1 MAVISN
7 ALRHPEQ
14 MPKMAR
20 ALGVDLVRATADGRL
35 RPFER
40 HDMAYRC
47 NTCTDRPACD
57 AWLADNSGAAEAAPA
72 FCRNK
77 TRLDALRG

>member
-14 MPKMAR
+14 MPKMAS

-35 RPFER
+35 

-47 NTCTDRPACD
+47 STCTDRPACD

-77 TRLDALRG
+77 TRLDALKG